1 MRSVLIVAFLVV
13 SSPALAQ
20 TKMDKP
26 TARAAS
32 EALIAKADAGGIF
45 TPGAWEWGPTAR
57 HARSGMLCLFAS
69 NASANSIT
77 INDPKPSRGDDVN
90 CRTIV
95 GGAIFS
101 HFASRASLVG
111 GYPNVVAMAPQA
123 LKARLGDVKPYSG
136 KTFDLPAKE
145 MPPLHI
151 ERFVTDQRG
160 ALLYERVAVMDMG
173 DWVIT
178 QRVTA
183 PIASGPA
190 ADRLAGINLGA
201 IAASMRSQ

>member
-1 MRSVLIVAFLVV
+1 
-13 SSPALAQ
+13 
-20 TKMDKP
+20 
-26 TARAAS
+26 
-32 EALIAKADAGGIF
+32 
-45 TPGAWEWGPTAR
+45 
-57 HARSGMLCLFAS
+57 MLCLFAS
-69 NASANSIT
+69 NASANSVT
-77 INDPKPSRGDDVN
+77 INDPEPTRGDDVS
-90 CRTIV
+90 CRTVV

-123 LKARLGDVKPYSG
+123 LKARLGEVKSYSG
-136 KTFDLPAKE
+136 KTFDLPGKD

-151 ERFVTDQRG
+151 ERFMTDQRG

>member
-1 MRSVLIVAFLVV
+1 MRNVLIVAFLVFA
-13 SSPALAQ
+13 SPALAQ
-20 TKMDKP
+20 SKMDKAA
-26 TARAAS
+26 ARAAS
-32 EALIAKADAGGIF
+32 ATLIAKADAGEIF
-45 TPGAWEWGPTAR
+45 MPGAWEWGPTAR
-57 HARSGMLCLFAS
+57 HERSGMLCLFAS
-69 NASANSIT
+69 NASANSVT
-77 INDPKPSRGDDVN
+77 INDPEPTRGDDVS
-90 CRTIV
+90 CRTVV

-123 LKARLGDVKPYSG
+123 LKARLGEVKSYSG
-136 KTFDLPAKE
+136 KTFDLPGKD

-151 ERFVTDQRG
+151 ERFMTDQRG